1 MRKLTYVYKML
12 YRAKCLLIAYS
23 LLSRYTLLCSQILL
37 WQCSTLHPPSTHFTS
52 MYLALF
58 SNQESAHSRCN
69 GRTYVVSKEYPLGN
83 FYYVGRKVGTYK
95 QNVGKPI
102 SGKCSDG
109 RDNVEKNEGENF
121 ERKSGG
127 NSNEN
132 PFPICSLI
140 LFLYFVL

>member
-1 MRKLTYVYKML
+1 MHIVYYLGIPLNVLKYYCGSVAPSL
-12 YRAKCLLIAYS
+12 YPFY
-23 LLSRYTLLCSQILL
+23 Q
-37 WQCSTLHPPSTHFTS
+37 
-52 MYLALF
+52 YLALF

-83 FYYVGRKVGTYK
+83 FYYVGRKAGTFK

-109 RDNVEKNEGENF
+109 RDNVEKKEGENF

-127 NSNEN
+127 NNNEN